1 VIALSDETATLAL
14 AGDYARA
21 MLSVIEGSSGA
32 LKLSLRGDL
41 GAGKTCFARGF
52 LQALDVQRVVKSP
65 TYALLE
71 IYPATELGEP
81 VTQPGRKSAAAL
93 AGVVHLDLYRL
104 AEPEELDS
112 LGLAD
117 LDQAGWVWL
126 IEWPER
132 GGSLLPPA
140 DVVCSLAVLEAGRSA
155 QLEAKTPHG
164 RRWMEAVNLHKVP
177 K

>member
-1 VIALSDETATLAL
+1 MIALTDESATLELAADYAHAMLEVIA
-14 AGDYARA
+14 
-21 MLSVIEGSSGA
+21 GSSSA

-52 LQALDVQRVVKSP
+52 LQALGVQRAVKSP

-81 VTQPGRKSAAAL
+81 ITPLGRKSASPL

-104 AEPEELDS
+104 SEPEELDS

-132 GGSLLPPA
+132 GGSLLPAA
-140 DVVCSLAVLEAGRSA
+140 DVVCSLTALELGRSA
-155 QLEAKTPHG
+155 QLEAQTLRG
-164 RRWMEAVNLHKVP
+164 RRWLEAASAHQVP
-177 K
+177 E

>member
-1 VIALSDETATLAL
+1 MIVLTDETQTLSFA
-14 AGDYARA
+14 ADYARA
-21 MLSVIEGSSGA
+21 MLGVVGASPAA

-52 LQALDVQRVVKSP
+52 LEALGVQRAVKSP
-65 TYALLE
+65 TYALLD
-71 IYPATELGEP
+71 IYPVTELEAP
-81 VTQPGRKSAAAL
+81 IVRPRRQCASPL

-140 DVVCSLAVLEAGRSA
+140 DLVCSLAVLESGRSA
-155 QLEAKTPHG
+155 QLEAQTPLG
-164 RRWMEAVNLHKVP
+164 ERWLEAASRHKVP
-177 K
+177 E